1 MAELMNK
8 WKCAGLQVAEKRREG
23 RVSFLGTPK
32 RREFENKRV

>member
-23 RVSFLGTPK
+23 RVSFSGTPK
-32 RREFENKRV
+32 RSEFKNKHI